1 MEAFEQ
7 FVALAM
13 EAEGF
18 LVSGPHKFPVKK
30 LTKNKH
36 QVVYQTH
43 GYEVDLI
50 GIRKDRLVLATV
62 KSFFG
67 STGIK
72 AADVMSGRARNS
84 SGYKIINNRE
94 LRDEIIRQAAETYGF
109 AERDVEMRL
118 YGGKFMSKKG
128 ELELRAWG
136 AEQRVGAGPIG
147 VYNASDVVAKVRTL
161 QSTTYRDNP
170 ILVTLKVLDAAGAL
184 LPIPESKDEN

>member
-1 MEAFEQ
+1 VEAFEQ

-13 EAEGF
+13 ESEGF
-18 LVSGPHKFPVKK
+18 LVSGPHKFMVKK
-30 LTKNKH
+30 QTKKKTS
-36 QVVYQTH
+36 VEFQTH

-67 STGIK
+67 SAGVKPAEVMGRGK
-72 AADVMSGRARNS
+72 AGS
-84 SGYKIINNRE
+84 SGYKMINNLE
-94 LRDEIIRQAAETYGF
+94 LRDEMIRQAAVTYGF
-109 AERDVEMRL
+109 SERDVEMRL

-128 ELELRAWG
+128 ELELRKWA
-136 AEQRVGAGPIG
+136 AEQQVGAGAIG
-147 VYNASDVVAKVRTL
+147 IYNASEVVAAVRTL

-184 LPIPESKDEN
+184 LPANEMKVEN